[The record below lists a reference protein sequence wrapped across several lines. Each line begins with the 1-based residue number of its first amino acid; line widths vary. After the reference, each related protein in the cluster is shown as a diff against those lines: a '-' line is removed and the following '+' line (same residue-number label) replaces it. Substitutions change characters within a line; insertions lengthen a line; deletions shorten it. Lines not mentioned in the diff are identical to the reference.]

1 MTDTYKL
8 RGGRPTITKAP
19 AARKVYGLDL
29 VNELEGGTA
38 TDVTAVAVG
47 VVVDG
52 AVVIQGTKIG
62 VPLKGLDEREGA
74 VNSCTFTWTGPNGVD
89 TRTIYFTKR
98 R

>member
-8 RGGRPTITKAP
+8 RGGRPTIAKAP
-19 AARKVYGLDL
+19 KARKIYGLDL
-29 VNELEGGTA
+29 VKELEGGTA
-38 TDVTAVAVG
+38 TDVTAIARG

-52 AVVIQGTKIG
+52 AIINEGTRIG

-74 VNSCTFTWTGPNGVD
+74 VNCCTFTWTGPNGTD
-89 TRTIYFTKR
+89 SRTIWFTR